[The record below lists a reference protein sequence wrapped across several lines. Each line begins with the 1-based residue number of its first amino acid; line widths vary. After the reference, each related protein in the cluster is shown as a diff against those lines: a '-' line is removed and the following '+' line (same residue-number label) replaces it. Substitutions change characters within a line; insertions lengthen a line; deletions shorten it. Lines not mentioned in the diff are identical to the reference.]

1 MLDHLKLNIQFTAPG
16 EIPEGAKRV
25 TNEMLDELI
34 EQDKKEG
41 EKKWKEHKATL
52 KNKFV
57 IDKSIKQRFQVG
69 CYESTDWE
77 SIHELL
83 LKDEVV
89 DRAPLNSLE
98 QAKVFF
104 IKRKQMTESQ
114 FDELGY
120 SVRLVEPKVR

>member
-1 MLDHLKLNIQFTAPG
+1 M
-16 EIPEGAKRV
+16 
-25 TNEMLDELI
+25 
-34 EQDKKEG
+34 
-41 EKKWKEHKATL
+41 
-52 KNKFV
+52 
-57 IDKSIKQRFQVG
+57 
-69 CYESTDWE
+69 Y
-77 SIHELL
+77 ELL

-120 SVRLVEPKVR
+120 SVRLVEPKIR